1 MQMRI
6 LYVINRYTFE
16 FSNTLLVLH
25 KWKITASEFYGLD
38 NENIYQID
46 SFYIQPSEK

>member
-6 LYVINRYTFE
+6 LYVINQYTFE
-16 FSNTLLVLH
+16 FLISFLFCIND
-25 KWKITASEFYGLD
+25 KITTSKFYGLG

-46 SFYIQPSEK
+46 SF